1 MIPGNHKI
9 YERRRITME
18 MKIRIATVQDA
29 AMFVTKMENVAGD
42 ADLKLGSR
50 TVDAKSL
57 IGVLQ
62 LGVGQETVLDIHSDQ
77 EGERDVHESVHCLET
92 EAQQKKSNDHGGS
105 FQNGRSIQQEQKMNT
120 NRSITGSFIMQ
131 ENMVPLPRLR
141 RSCPFLSLR

>member
-62 LGVGQETVLDIHSDQ
+62 LGVGQETVLDFHSDQ
-77 EGERDVHESVHCLET
+77 EGERMKDVLKAYIV
-92 EAQQKKSNDHGGS
+92 
-105 FQNGRSIQQEQKMNT
+105 
-120 NRSITGSFIMQ
+120 
-131 ENMVPLPRLR
+131 
-141 RSCPFLSLR
+141 